1 MHRSAISK
9 YIDSAELALNLITSG
24 STNELERPCGTL
36 NNAPT
41 GYANA
46 CTPAHGAL
54 VKAIPAKVEPS
65 NMLSL
70 ALILFGSLLRH
81 HYLGGERFQSLQ
93 NIAVI
98 IAEVPMHA
106 RNMIKYRT
114 LSLNKQLKLD
124 KHKDKKRFEQFI
136 EKKRNALL
144 VLPRYDHSL
153 SRSVVD
159 IIDLNNFEVIHTYKH
174 DINEMNNQVRNIDKF
189 PNLKVD
195 NSQIRFQYF
204 HPLLLEDGSL
214 ISSST
219 KSLLFKIDFCSNL
232 KWINEEM
239 FHHSKMLDHE
249 GNILIPANLYPKS
262 KYIKNQKIID
272 DAIFKMNTEGE
283 ILYKKSIIE
292 MLIEKDLPNK
302 TTLGSYI
309 LRGYDDPIHLNDIE
323 PALTNTLYWKIGD
336 VFLSSPKLN
345 AIIHYRP
352 KTNKVLNYITGP
364 FSVQHDVDIISEKEI
379 SIFNNN
385 ELGDDTRHSE
395 ILIYNFEKKTFR
407 KKFNNQLQKE
417 NFKTSNNGLSHTLN
431 DGSLLVEEQNHGR
444 LILFNNKGEKEWE
457 YVNKDKNGDIG
468 FISWSRVIENDT
480 MIKKIKTIIKDKEC

>member
-1 MHRSAISK
+1 MKKFFSYPIF
-9 YIDSAELALNLITSG
+9 
-24 STNELERPCGTL
+24 
-36 NNAPT
+36 
-41 GYANA
+41 
-46 CTPAHGAL
+46 
-54 VKAIPAKVEPS
+54 
-65 NMLSL
+65 
-70 ALILFGSLLRH
+70 LILFLSFIVAIGFGAIVKY
-81 HYLGGERFQSLQ
+81 HYMGGTKYQFLQ
-93 NIAVI
+93 KPVMFVVSIPFTVK
-98 IAEVPMHA
+98 
-106 RNMIKYRT
+106 RMIDLK
-114 LSLNKQLKLD
+114 SFNLNKIQTLK
-124 KHKDKKRFEQFI
+124 KHKDKKRFNQFI
-136 EKKRNALL
+136 KNKRNVLL
-144 VLPRYDHSL
+144 VLPRYEHSL

-159 IIDLNNFEVIHTYKH
+159 IVDLNNFEVIHTYKH

-468 FISWSRVIENDT
+468 LITWSRIIENE
-480 MIKKIKTIIKDKEC
+480 MFIKKFRLLVKNKKCLN